1 MGDFNSKG
9 LCEATQYV
17 ALAAASTAILGSN
30 NAYLEKMTIIP
41 VSTGAATVTL
51 SDGTTA
57 IATIP
62 AAAHAVDPHPY
73 TVHYGIRATGAG
85 FKVVTGTSV
94 SVVAVGWFGHG
105 AASVTT
111 A

>member
-9 LCEATQYV
+9 LGEATQYV
-17 ALAAASTAILGSN
+17 ALAAASTGILGSQ
-30 NAYLEKMTIIP
+30 NAYLEKMIVIP
-41 VSTGAATVTL
+41 NTTGAQGITL

-62 AAAHAVDPHPY
+62 TAAHAIDPHPY

-94 SVVAVGWFGHG
+94 SCVAVGWFG
-105 AASVTT
+105 AVPLTT